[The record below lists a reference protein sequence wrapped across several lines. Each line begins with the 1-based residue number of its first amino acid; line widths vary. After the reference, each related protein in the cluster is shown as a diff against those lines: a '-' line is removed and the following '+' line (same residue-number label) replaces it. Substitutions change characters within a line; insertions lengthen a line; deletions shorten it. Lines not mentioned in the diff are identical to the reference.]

1 LDGLDSTLSSLP
13 ATSSAIIP
21 KKVFGY
27 DVIEK
32 LGEGAGSTIYAVS
45 DPSSGQ
51 LYALK
56 HVIRNN
62 EKDIRHVE
70 QLENEFNV
78 SRLFRHPALRKY
90 HDLKISKSLFRRVT
104 EAALVME
111 LVDGVP
117 LDKQKPKDLPTI
129 LDIFTQTAV
138 ALAALHYLLYVHC
151 DLKPSNILTQAD
163 GKVKLIDFGQ
173 ACKSGT
179 VKERIQGTPDF
190 IAPEQVKL
198 KPVTVQTDVYNFGA
212 TLYWALAGQRVPTL
226 YTVKKAERDVV
237 IEGKFPS
244 PRERNPDVPK
254 EVSDLVMQC
263 VRVEIGRRP
272 RDMNEILQRLGW
284 KG

>member
-1 LDGLDSTLSSLP
+1 MSSLP
-13 ATSSAIIP
+13 ATSSAIVP

-32 LGEGAGSTIYAVS
+32 LGEGAGSAIYAVS
-45 DPSSGQ
+45 DPASGQ
-51 LYALK
+51 LHALK
-56 HVIRNN
+56 HVIRNDD
-62 EKDIRHVE
+62 KDIRYVE

-78 SRLFRHPALRKY
+78 SRLFRHSALRKC

-117 LDKQKPKDLPTI
+117 LDRQKPKDLPAI

-138 ALAALHYLLYVHC
+138 ALGALHYLLYVHC
-151 DLKPSNILTQAD
+151 DLKPNNILTQAD

-179 VKERIQGTPDF
+179 VKGRIQGTPDF

-226 YTVKKAERDVV
+226 YTVKKADRDVV

-244 PRERNPDVPK
+244 PRELKPDVPK